1 MAEERTEQ
9 ATPKRRDDARKRGQ
23 VPHSREVTATA
34 GLLGGLAI
42 LQASGS
48 AFLTGLGESM
58 RQTLGHLPTEAP
70 SPALVT
76 TAGIALALRLLL
88 LLAPLLGG
96 LLVIAVVANVAQV
109 GLLLTAKP
117 LAPDVNRINPAQGL
131 KRLFGR
137 QGLVELVKA
146 LVKLAIVG
154 VVTYRVFLDRFQPVV
169 MLTGA
174 DPLAAAAAIAGAV
187 FEVGYKAGFGLLA
200 LALLDYGYQ
209 RWEYER
215 GLRMSRQELREEY
228 KQTEGDPQLKARIRR
243 TQRQMAMRRMMQAVP
258 TADVVLTNP
267 THLAVALQ
275 YDAARMAAPTV
286 VAKGA
291 ELIAERIKTVAAE
304 HGVPVLENKP
314 LARALHAACEIGD
327 QIPADLYQAV
337 AEVLAFI
344 FSLKHGAGVRAQRSG
359 PAGRGAGRPDLP
371 PAHLLP
377 ADP

>member
-76 TAGIALALRLLL
+76 TTGVALALRLLL

-96 LLVIAVVANVAQV
+96 LLVIAIVANVAQV

-146 LVKLAIVG
+146 LVKLAIVS

-243 TQRQMAMRRMMQAVP
+243 TQRQLAMRRMMQAVP

-291 ELIAERIKTVAAE
+291 ELIAERIKAVAAE

-344 FSLKHGAGVRAQRSG
+344 FSLKHGAGVGAQRSG
-359 PAGRGAGRPDLP
+359 PAGRLPGLPDRPS
-371 PAHLLP
+371 AHLLP

>member
-48 AFLTGLGESM
+48 AFLTGLGETM

-76 TAGIALALRLLL
+76 TTGVALALRLLL

-96 LLVIAVVANVAQV
+96 LLVIAIVANVAQV

-146 LVKLAIVG
+146 LVKLAIVS

-243 TQRQMAMRRMMQAVP
+243 TQRQLAMRRMMQAVP

-291 ELIAERIKTVAAE
+291 ELIAERIKAVAAE

-344 FSLKHGAGVRAQRSG
+344 FSLKHGAGARAQRSDPTG
-359 PAGRGAGRPDLP
+359 WGAGRPDLP

>member
-9 ATPKRRDDARKRGQ
+9 ATPKRREEARKRGQ

-48 AFLTGLGESM
+48 ALLVDLGEAM

-70 SPALVT
+70 APALVT
-76 TAGIALALRLLL
+76 AAGVALTLRLLL
-88 LLAPLLGG
+88 VLAPLLGG
-96 LLVIAVVANVAQV
+96 LLVITVVANVAQV

-117 LAPDVNRINPAQGL
+117 LAPDLTRINPAQGL

-146 LVKLAIVG
+146 LIKLAIVG
-154 VVTYRVFLDRFQPVV
+154 FVTYRVFLDRFPPIVL
-169 MLTGA
+169 LTGS
-174 DPLAAAAAIAGAV
+174 DPIAAAAAVAAAV

-243 TQRQMAMRRMMQAVP
+243 TQRQLAMRRMMQAVP

-291 ELIAERIKTVAAE
+291 ELIAERIKAIAAE

-344 FSLKHGAGVRAQRSG
+344 FNLKQGTRRRSPGAGG
-359 PAGRGAGRPDLP
+359 AGREAGRPDLP

-377 ADP
+377 ADS